1 MAKKIMKLTDQNGKE
16 TEYEIVCTFTL
27 TSTLKNYLVYTDNTH
42 DKEGNLT
49 IFASIYDETKEP
61 KLEKIETEEEWRAV
75 EYALEMNNHKEVT
88 YDA

>member
-1 MAKKIMKLTDQNGKE
+1 MEKKIMKLTDYNGKE
-16 TEYEIVCTFTL
+16 TEYEILCTFTL
-27 TSTLKNYLVYTDNTH
+27 ASTLKNYLVYTDNTY
-42 DKEGNLT
+42 DNEGNLT

-75 EYALEMNNHKEVT
+75 EYALEMNNHREVT